1 MHIWDPSWDDQVVLW
16 PLRPPTHPPAHP
28 STRPADL
35 VDVGQRL
42 QHDGEGDEAKGDEA
56 ARHVLEVAHLVRVRV
71 RVSVGVRVSRHVL
84 EVAHRRRRPRD
95 VFSRD
100 LVDDEGALEVGQHR
114 DVLARA
120 AVHGPAVAEPECR
133 NLAE

>member
-16 PLRPPTHPPAHP
+16 PLRPPTHSPTHP

-42 QHDGEGDEAKGDEA
+42 QHDGKGDEAKGDEA

-71 RVSVGVRVSRHVL
+71 RGRVRVRAQAWL
-84 EVAHRRRRPRD
+84 KRLPYARNRPR
-95 VFSRD
+95 VR
-100 LVDDEGALEVGQHR
+100 LR
-114 DVLARA
+114 
-120 AVHGPAVAEPECR
+120 
-133 NLAE
+133 